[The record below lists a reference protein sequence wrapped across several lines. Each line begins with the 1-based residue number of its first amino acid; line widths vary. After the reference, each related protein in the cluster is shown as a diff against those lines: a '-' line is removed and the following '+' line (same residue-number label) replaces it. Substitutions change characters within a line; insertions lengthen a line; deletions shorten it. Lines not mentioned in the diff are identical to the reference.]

1 MFALSLHYFDW
12 WRRAAAIGWGHLDR
26 LAALNDP
33 RQLRN
38 WWLADIR
45 QLTAEAMRSPAFLAM
60 MRFNLTLLT
69 QPTMIKAAQ
78 MIALPIR

>member
-1 MFALSLHYFDW
+1 MLALSLHWFDW

-33 RQLRN
+33 RQVRN
-38 WWLADIR
+38 LWLA
-45 QLTAEAMRSPAFLAM
+45 QLREVTGDFMKSPEFLAM

-69 QPTMIKAAQ
+69 QPTMVRAAQ
-78 MIALPIR
+78 MFALPTR

>member
-1 MFALSLHYFDW
+1 MLALSVHWFDW
-12 WRRAAAIGWGHLDR
+12 WRRAAAISWGHLDR

-38 WWLADIR
+38 WWLADLR
-45 QLTAEAMRSPAFLAM
+45 EVTAEAMKSPAFLAM

-78 MIALPIR
+78 MFALPSR

>member
-1 MFALSLHYFDW
+1 MLAFSLHWFDW
-12 WRRAAAIGWGHLDR
+12 WRRAAAIRWGHLDR

-38 WWLADIR
+38 LWLADLR
-45 QLTAEAMRSPAFLAM
+45 QYSAEAMRSPAFLAM

-78 MIALPIR
+78 MIALPTR

>member
-1 MFALSLHYFDW
+1 MLALSAHWFDW

-38 WWLADIR
+38 LWLA
-45 QLTAEAMRSPAFLAM
+45 QLRDVTGDFMKSPEFLAM

-78 MIALPIR
+78 MIALPSR

>member
-1 MFALSLHYFDW
+1 MLGLSLHWFDW

-38 WWLADIR
+38 LWLADLR
-45 QLTAEAMRSPAFLAM
+45 QLSVEAMRSPDFLAM

-69 QPTMIKAAQ
+69 QPAMIKAAQ
-78 MIALPIR
+78 MFSLPTR

>member
-1 MFALSLHYFDW
+1 MFAHSVHWFDW

-38 WWLADIR
+38 LWLGDMR
-45 QLTAEAMRSPAFLAM
+45 QVTFEAMKSPAFLAM

-78 MIALPIR
+78 MIALPSR

>member
-1 MFALSLHYFDW
+1 MLALSINWFDW

-26 LAALNDP
+26 LAVLGDP

-38 WWLADIR
+38 WWLSDLR
-45 QLTAEAMRSPAFLAM
+45 QVTAEAMKSPAFLAM
-60 MRFNLTLLT
+60 MRFNITLLT

-78 MIALPIR
+78 MIALPTR

>member
-1 MFALSLHYFDW
+1 MLAFSVHWFDW

-26 LAALNDP
+26 MAALNDP

-38 WWLADIR
+38 WWLADFR
-45 QLTAEAMRSPAFLAM
+45 EVTAEAMKSPVFLAM

-78 MIALPIR
+78 MFALPSR

>member
-1 MFALSLHYFDW
+1 MFALSLDWFDW

-38 WWLADIR
+38 LWLADLR
-45 QLTAEAMRSPAFLAM
+45 RLSADFMKSPEFLAM
-60 MRFNLTLLT
+60 IRFNLTLLT

-78 MIALPIR
+78 MIALPTR